1 MQQWWVTLGFA
12 LTVLGQATRTTA
24 MAQAGSN
31 FNHVVQAKKKEGHEL
46 VTHGVYAWLRHPS
59 YFGFYWWGLG
69 TQVVLGNGVCLV
81 GYTIAL
87 WRFFRDRI
95 EKEERFLVRFFG
107 EEYLRYRERTVVGI
121 PFL

>member
-1 MQQWWVTLGFA
+1 MVTSVHATMQHLA
-12 LTVLGQATRTTA
+12 LVPTT
-24 MAQAGSN
+24 
-31 FNHVVQAKKKEGHEL
+31 
-46 VTHGVYAWLRHPS
+46 
-59 YFGFYWWGLG
+59 GLL
-69 TQVVLGNGVCLV
+69 VVLGNGVCLV

>member
-1 MQQWWVTLGFA
+1 M
-12 LTVLGQATRTTA
+12 
-24 MAQAGSN
+24 
-31 FNHVVQAKKKEGHEL
+31 
-46 VTHGVYAWLRHPS
+46 
-59 YFGFYWWGLG
+59 
-69 TQVVLGNGVCLV
+69 VLGNGVCLV